1 MHPDVL
7 TVFFEH
13 ALTSGFGH
21 IALLTERGVSKHFAD
36 RHSGRF
42 QATEKLD
49 PDQHSYIVVPPPRTV
64 PVGIGKQSDP
74 LIIPQGMG
82 RQTTPLCEIANLHGN
97 LFSLRR
103 RHSYPFEHTL
113 SQGEYDVGPE
123 S

>member
-1 MHPDVL
+1 MFDNPLAVAEVAGDLCIEDEKAGLQFGDMHPDVL

-49 PDQHSYIVVPPPRTV
+49 PDQHSYIVVPE
-64 PVGIGKQSDP
+64 
-74 LIIPQGMG
+74 L
-82 RQTTPLCEIANLHGN
+82 
-97 LFSLRR
+97 SL
-103 RHSYPFEHTL
+103 SA
-113 SQGEYDVGPE
+113 
-123 S
+123 